1 MKPRHIPT
9 NGPAIRALRLAYGI
23 KLYELATDV
32 DVTDGTLG
40 KIETGHMNAQM
51 PLLKK
56 LAARL
61 NVPLQALMI
70 VRLVEDEPTSPQP
83 AEAQAA

>member
-1 MKPRHIPT
+1 MKARHIPT
-9 NGPAIRALRLAYGI
+9 NGPAIRALRLAYGM

-32 DVTDGTLG
+32 GVTDGTLG

-51 PLLKK
+51 PLLKL

-70 VRLVEDEPTSPQP
+70 VRLADVETSVPQP

>member
-9 NGPAIRALRLAYGI
+9 NGSVIRALRLAYGI

-32 DVTDGTLG
+32 GVTDGTLG
-40 KIETGHMNAQM
+40 KIETGHMNAQL
-51 PLLKK
+51 PLLKAI
-56 LAARL
+56 AARL
-61 NVPLQALMI
+61 NVPLQALML
-70 VRLVEDEPTSPQP
+70 VRVADIEPAVPQS

>member
-1 MKPRHIPT
+1 MRARHIPT
-9 NGPAIRALRLAYGI
+9 NGSVIRALRLAYGI

-32 DVTDGTLG
+32 GVTDGTLG

-51 PLLKK
+51 QLLKA

-61 NVPLQALMI
+61 NVPVQALMLI
-70 VRLVEDEPTSPQP
+70 RLADVEPPAQQP
-83 AEAQAA
+83 VAAQAA